1 MHALNIQAGGLSS
14 EEEAATAIKPQGT
27 SPGMVIGTANYMSP
41 EQAKGREVDA
51 RTDIFSFGIVLYE
64 MLSSKRAF
72 AGENALEVIGAILHK
87 EPTPLKQVL
96 PELPGEIERIVN
108 KTLRKDADERYQT
121 ARDLLTDLKDAKREL
136 EFQDKLE
143 RTAAPNRE
151 NPKTQLT
158 AATTDEARPPTS
170 SAEFITQEVKKHK
183 RGVTLGALV
192 LLALIGV
199 GFWFIFN
206 RTAGNKQIESIAV
219 MPFVNE
225 SGNADVEYL
234 SDGMTETLINSLSQ
248 IPNLSVK
255 ARSSVF
261 RYKGKE
267 LDPKKIASELNV
279 QAILTGRVIQRG
291 DQLMLSLEL
300 IDAQT
305 ENVIWSEQYS
315 RKQADLVTLQSEIAR
330 DVSSKLKSKLSGA
343 DEAKLAKTSTANT
356 EAYHL
361 YLRGRFSW
369 NKRTGEALKQAVDF
383 YKQAIEIDPNFALAY
398 SGLAETYVLFSSY
411 SVALP
416 KDSMPQAKA
425 AAQRA
430 LELDDSLAEAHT
442 ALAEYLNHYE
452 FDRAGAEREFR
463 RAIELNPNYATAHQW
478 YGNLLTALKRFDEAH
493 VELGRAE
500 ELDPLAPIIGSNL
513 GDTLLYAR
521 RYDEAIAQCKRT
533 LSVNPIAVAHF
544 SLGAAYAAKGMYTEA
559 YAELRKYL
567 EMDPD
572 PTGKGYLGH
581 WLAKS
586 GQREEAMKL
595 VSELKQES
603 TQRYVQSIALA
614 VIYIGLDEKEDA
626 MVWLERE
633 ISERGANARYF
644 AVLVELDSLRS
655 EPRFKGNAQAPESA
669 GMNLIEDD

>member
-1 MHALNIQAGGLSS
+1 MNFALMNQELSANTTLSHYRIVSKIGEGGMGEVYLAEDTKLDRRVALKILPQEFTADKDRMGRFVREAKSASALNHPNIITIYEINETDGTHFIATEYIQGDTLHNRFTQLPLDLKTTLDVAIQIASGLDAAHRAGIIHRDIKPDNVMIRPDGLVKLLDFGIAKLS
-14 EEEAATAIKPQGT
+14 EKKVELIDEEAATAIKPQET
-27 SPGMVIGTANYMSP
+27 IPGMVIGTANYMSP

-72 AGENALEVIGAILHK
+72 AGENALDVIGAILHK

-121 ARDLLTDLKDAKREL
+121 VRDLLTDLKDAKREL

-143 RTAAPNRE
+143 RTAAPNLE
-151 NPKTQLT
+151 DSKTQLLN
-158 AATTDEARPPTS
+158 APTTDEARPPTS

-206 RTAGNKQIESIAV
+206 RTAGDKQIESIAV

-291 DQLMLSLEL
+291 DQLTLSLEL

-383 YKQAIEIDPNFALAY
+383 YKRAIEIDPNFALAY
-398 SGLAETYVLFSSY
+398 SGLAETDVLF
-411 SVALP
+411 
-416 KDSMPQAKA
+416 
-425 AAQRA
+425 
-430 LELDDSLAEAHT
+430 
-442 ALAEYLNHYE
+442 
-452 FDRAGAEREFR
+452 
-463 RAIELNPNYATAHQW
+463 RAIAWHCQRTACPRRKPPPSGHW
-478 YGNLLTALKRFDEAH
+478 NWTIRWRRHTRLLRSTLIITNLTA
-493 VELGRAE
+493 
-500 ELDPLAPIIGSNL
+500 P
-513 GDTLLYAR
+513 
-521 RYDEAIAQCKRT
+521 AQ
-533 LSVNPIAVAHF
+533 
-544 SLGAAYAAKGMYTEA
+544 
-559 YAELRKYL
+559 
-567 EMDPD
+567 
-572 PTGKGYLGH
+572 
-581 WLAKS
+581 
-586 GQREEAMKL
+586 
-595 VSELKQES
+595 
-603 TQRYVQSIALA
+603 
-614 VIYIGLDEKEDA
+614 
-626 MVWLERE
+626 
-633 ISERGANARYF
+633 
-644 AVLVELDSLRS
+644 
-655 EPRFKGNAQAPESA
+655 KGNFVVPSNSIRT
-669 GMNLIEDD
+669 MRPLINGTVTSSPR